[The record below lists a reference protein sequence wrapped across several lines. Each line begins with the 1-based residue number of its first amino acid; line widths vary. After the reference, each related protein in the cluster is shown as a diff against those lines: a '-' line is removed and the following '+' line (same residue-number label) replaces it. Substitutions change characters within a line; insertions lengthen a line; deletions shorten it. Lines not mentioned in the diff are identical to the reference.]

1 MRMRARLAFGVAA
14 ALAVSM
20 TAGPAAAGPAAA
32 ADPVLTYGAPG
43 GTPVAVG
50 DVLVSDLKPG
60 TLATFYSTAAG
71 STGVKCT
78 ESSFSAI
85 VTSNP
90 PVDGVATETL
100 TDHTFGDCDSNVLG
114 VLGVQ
119 SVVVDNLPYNASVDS
134 VTENVTLTGAGG
146 PIQST
151 VRLRTLLGSITCVYR
166 DADGVM
172 TGTTSDVD
180 NSITFTNERFDK
192 VSGPSLCFATAYF
205 SATYAP
211 VTGPGGPVFV
221 N

>member
-1 MRMRARLAFGVAA
+1 MRKRTRLAIAAAA

-20 TAGPAAAGPAAA
+20 TVAPAAASPVVAANT
-32 ADPVLTYGAPG
+32 VLTYGSPG
-43 GTPVAVG
+43 GTAVAVG

-60 TLATFYSTAAG
+60 TLATFYSTTSG

-78 ESSFSAI
+78 ESSFSAT

-100 TDHTFGDCDSNVLG
+100 TAHAFDGCDSNVVG

-119 SVVVDNLPYNASVDS
+119 SVTVDNLPYSASVDS

-151 VRLRTLLGSITCVYR
+151 VRLLTLFGSITCVYR

-172 TGTTSDVD
+172 TGTTSDID

-192 VSGPSLCFATAYF
+192 VSGPGLCFSTAYF

-211 VTGPGGPVFV
+211 VTGPGGLVFV